1 MKTHI
6 WNIGICFLAVI
17 LTAVTLTGC
26 SKLKAGD
33 TFTATSGGVEF
44 QYEVIV
50 SRMNYVRVIP
60 ASVRLSGSVVI
71 PSTVSYYGDDFVVTQ
86 IGENAFKGCS
96 AITSVTLPKTL
107 VIIEA
112 SAFAG
117 CSALETVNTPQPLSE
132 IRDYAFDGCRSLK
145 AFSLDASIS
154 VLGKGCFRGC
164 TSLKTMKFPTS
175 FTEIPD
181 EAFYG
186 CASFEEIRC
195 PSTLMK
201 IGKDA
206 FGGCAHVKE
215 IYLDRSVQSIGTK
228 AFAGCVNVEAITC
241 LTATPPACSAD
252 TFDGIPTDIPVTVM
266 KSTVGN
272 YRTATGWNR
281 FGNFQ
286 GKY

>member
-1 MKTHI
+1 MKTCI
-6 WNIGICFLAVI
+6 RLIGICFLAVI

-26 SKLKAGD
+26 SKLRAGD
-33 TFTATSGGVEF
+33 TFTATSDGVEF

-50 SRMNYVRVIP
+50 SRMNYVRVIL
-60 ASVRLSGSVVI
+60 ASGRLSGNVTI
-71 PSTVSYYGDDFVVTQ
+71 PSTVSYDGDDFVVTQ
-86 IGENAFKGCS
+86 IGENAFWGCT

-107 VIIEA
+107 AIIEA

-132 IRDYAFDGCRSLK
+132 IGDYAFDGCRSLK

-154 VLGKGCFRGC
+154 ALGKGCFRGC

-181 EAFYG
+181 EAFFG

-195 PSTLMK
+195 PATLMK

-206 FGGCAHVKE
+206 FGGCVHVKE
-215 IYLDRSVQSIGTK
+215 IYLDRSVQSIGSK
-228 AFAGCVNVEAITC
+228 AFAGCVSVESMTC
-241 LTATPPACSAD
+241 LTATPPACAAD
-252 TFDGIPTDIPVTVM
+252 TFEGIPSDIPVTVM
-266 KSTVGN
+266 KSSVDS

-281 FGNFQ
+281 FGNYW

>member
-17 LTAVTLTGC
+17 LTAVNLTGC

-33 TFTATSGGVEF
+33 TFTAMTDGVEF

-50 SRMNYVRVIP
+50 SRMNYVRVLP

-71 PSTVSYYGDDFVVTQ
+71 PSTVSYDGDDFVVTQ

-181 EAFYG
+181 DAFYG

-195 PSTLMK
+195 PATLMK

-206 FGGCAHVKE
+206 FGGGFQVKE
-215 IYLDRSVQSIGTK
+215 IYLDRSVQSIGSK
-228 AFAGCVNVEAITC
+228 AFADCVNVESMTC

-266 KSTVGN
+266 KSSVEN
-272 YRTATGWNR
+272 YRAATGWNR
-281 FGNFQ
+281 FGNYM